1 MVENPW
7 LSPSGLASVLNPSS
21 STPGEPPP
29 LKPLDPPDPHPLAF
43 GDFPPLSSSPAKSS
57 SPITIHSTVHPQTF
71 FRSTILPAKDQ
82 TSTTTNLPFGSDVTM
97 EDSVDFTKTISRS
110 ETMAVLK
117 TVGPLLT
124 VLPPKHSSPLLTNHA
139 SAPPR
144 SFTSSSL
151 PPPPLMPS
159 LPPDNGGAPPPAP
172 VPPAPVPSVNLRGY
186 SSNVTMEP
194 HTTEGDNPVE
204 AVLISAN
211 PTAATSPQLDSDSQA
226 AVDYITDTLLPFSDN
241 VMPTVPGTIALNNPP
256 ALPFTFS
263 ALPPIS
269 LPSNSP
275 LLPVHTLSS
284 STPPPSPPS
293 SPLPQSLPTLSFTS
307 DPVPAS
313 FVLCTRPYPT
323 LL

>member
-1 MVENPW
+1 MSFGENPW

-139 SAPPR
+139 SAPP
-144 SFTSSSL
+144 L
-151 PPPPLMPS
+151 
-159 LPPDNGGAPPPAP
+159 
-172 VPPAPVPSVNLRGY
+172 PSVNLRGY

-313 FVLCTRPYPT
+313 FVPIT
-323 LL
+323 LRLG